1 MTENMYLWRIW
12 NIKVAIFILEQRWIF
27 KPHCTAN
34 DTWSISSSTSEV
46 SEPCRPAHRDSLKLQ
61 DSVLE
66 LIALRWATSR
76 HQQVTASTWGVK
88 MGTFFRIHRHGHW
101 ERNWYG
107 IRLAKCKMWTGKYIC
122 ATGANCCWTM
132 GGVDMVML
140 LGVCDVTKMCCKIAD
155 DAKK

>member
-1 MTENMYLWRIW
+1 MTGNMYLWRIW

-46 SEPCRPAHRDSLKLQ
+46 SEPCRPAHGDSLKLQ
-61 DSVLE
+61 DSVLK

-88 MGTFFRIHRHGHW
+88 IGSLFRIHRHGHW
-101 ERNWYG
+101 WNIDRRKELVWHKIGKMRNV
-107 IRLAKCKMWTGKYIC
+107 
-122 ATGANCCWTM
+122 NCRIHLCNRCQ
-132 GGVDMVML
+132 L
-140 LGVCDVTKMCCKIAD
+140 LLNHGWSGHGHAVGRVRCDQNVP
-155 DAKK
+155 